1 MRRRFEL
8 VEQYGEVE
16 GSVAGVTGC
25 YQARHKIM
33 IFGKNFDICYT
44 HVGQTALKPTWK
56 LSFATQTIEEPDI
69 ITLR

>member
-1 MRRRFEL
+1 MRRRFEV

-25 YQARHKIM
+25 YQARHKM
-33 IFGKNFDICYT
+33 ISLGKNFDICHT
-44 HVGQTALKPTWK
+44 HVGQTALKPTWE
-56 LSFATQTIEEPDI
+56 LSFATQTVDEPGI